1 MADNIVSNEL
11 PENIAKDL
19 TVNEHGQIFVSRR
32 GAARLSGVRLN
43 SIQAILAKIEGDQ
56 QKLGETPESFTRQ
69 HIKGDQQKLPKIFE
83 PFIGQSFQGGNLP
96 DTLVSAIIKYFAYQ
110 GRETAQQTDMVLG
123 AIGLRTIGQ
132 KILGF
137 ESVQKRTLTN
147 SEIIDLCCLPVPS
160 DWQRRFPEEYYDHLA
175 RLTGL
180 SSFGN
185 SRPALWAAKT
195 KELVYDYLPPVVYLE
210 IKRCKAETGSYDK
223 LHQFLSDDGL
233 RILEQHQR
241 TLLTLMQAS
250 ATLIQL
256 KTLLDQSCTGTYQ
269 LLLLGK

>member
-1 MADNIVSNEL
+1 MSRNIVSNEL

-32 GAARLSGVRLN
+32 GTARLSGV
-43 SIQAILAKIEGDQ
+43 SQTAIQKIIAKIEGDNQ
-56 QKLGETPESFTRQ
+56 TA
-69 HIKGDQQKLPKIFE
+69 PKIFE
-83 PFIGQSFQGGNLP
+83 SFVGQSFQGDNLP
-96 DTLVSAIIKYFAYQ
+96 DIFVSAIIKYFAYQ

-137 ESVQKRTLTN
+137 ESVQKRTLTQA
-147 SEIIDLCCLPVPS
+147 EIIDLCCLPVPS
-160 DWQRRFPEEYYDHLA
+160 DWQRRFPEEYYAELS

-180 SSFGN
+180 KSFGN
-185 SRPALWAAKT
+185 SRPNLWAAKT
-195 KELVYDYLPPVVYLE
+195 KELVYDYLPPVVYQE

-223 LHQFLSDDGL
+223 LHQFLADDGL

-250 ATLIQL
+250 ATLGQL

-269 LLLLGK
+269 LLLLGR

>member
-1 MADNIVSNEL
+1 MSNIIVSNDL

-19 TVNEHGQIFVSRR
+19 TVNEQGQIFVSRK
-32 GAARLSGVRLN
+32 GTARLSGV
-43 SIQAILAKIEGDQ
+43 SKTAIQKIVAEIEGGNQ
-56 QKLGETPESFTRQ
+56 N
-69 HIKGDQQKLPKIFE
+69 LPKMLQSFM
-83 PFIGQSFQGGNLP
+83 GQSFQGGNLP

-123 AIGLRTIGQ
+123 AIGLRSLGQ

-137 ESVQKRTLTN
+137 ESVQKRTLTQA
-147 SEIIDLCCLPVPS
+147 EIIELCCLPVPS
-160 DWQRRFPEEYYDHLA
+160 DWQRRFPEEYYAELS

-180 SSFGN
+180 KAFGN
-185 SRPALWAAKT
+185 SRPTLWAAKT
-195 KELVYDYLPPVVYLE
+195 KELVYDYLPPIVYQE

-223 LHQFLSDDGL
+223 LHQFLADDGL
-233 RILEQHQR
+233 KILEQHQR
-241 TLLTLMQAS
+241 MLLTLMQAS
-250 ATLIQL
+250 ATLGQL

>member
-1 MADNIVSNEL
+1 MAENIISNQL

-19 TVNEHGQIFVSRR
+19 TVNEQGQIFVSRR
-32 GAARLSGVRLN
+32 GTARLSGVSKTAVQKIIAN
-43 SIQAILAKIEGDQ
+43 IEGDNQ
-56 QKLGETPESFTRQ
+56 TA
-69 HIKGDQQKLPKIFE
+69 PKIFE

-96 DTLVSAIIKYFAYQ
+96 DVLVSAIIKYFAYQ
-110 GRETAQQTDMVLG
+110 GRETAQQTDMILG

-137 ESVQKRTLTN
+137 ESVQKRTLSN

-223 LHQFLSDDGL
+223 LHQFLADDGL

>member
-1 MADNIVSNEL
+1 MSSNIVSNEL

-32 GAARLSGVRLN
+32 GTARLSGV
-43 SIQAILAKIEGDQ
+43 SQTAIQKIIAKIEG
-56 QKLGETPESFTRQ
+56 GNPTA
-69 HIKGDQQKLPKIFE
+69 PKIFE
-83 PFIGQSFQGGNLP
+83 SFVGQSFQGDNLP
-96 DTLVSAIIKYFAYQ
+96 DILVSAIIKYFAYQ

-137 ESVQKRTLTN
+137 ESVQKRTLTQA
-147 SEIIDLCCLPVPS
+147 EIIDLCCLPVPS
-160 DWQRRFPEEYYDHLA
+160 DWQRRFPEEYYSELS

-180 SSFGN
+180 KSFGN
-185 SRPALWAAKT
+185 SRPTLWAAKT
-195 KELVYDYLPPVVYLE
+195 KELVYDYLPPIVYQE

-223 LHQFLSDDGL
+223 LHQFLADDGL

-250 ATLIQL
+250 ATLGQL

-269 LLLLGK
+269 LLLLGR

>member
-1 MADNIVSNEL
+1 VADNIVSNQL

-19 TVNEHGQIFVSRR
+19 TVNEQGQIFVSRR
-32 GAARLSGVRLN
+32 GAARLSGVVQKT
-43 SIQAILAKIEGDQ
+43 IQKILARIEGD
-56 QKLGETPESFTRQ
+56 
-69 HIKGDQQKLPKIFE
+69 DQALPKIFKS
-83 PFIGQSFQGGNLP
+83 FAGQSFQGDDLP

-110 GRETAQQTDMVLG
+110 GREVAQQTDMILG
-123 AIGLRTIGQ
+123 AIGLRSLGQ
-132 KILGF
+132 KILGY

-147 SEIIDLCCLPVPS
+147 SEIIELCCLPVS
-160 DWQRRFPEEYYDHLA
+160 SEWQRRFPEEYYAELS

-180 SSFGN
+180 KSFGN
-185 SRPALWAAKT
+185 SRPTLWAAKT
-195 KELVYDYLPPVVYLE
+195 KELVYDYLPPVVYQE

-223 LHQFLSDDGL
+223 LHQFLADDGL
-233 RILEQHQR
+233 KILEQHQR

-250 ATLIQL
+250 ATLGQL